1 MSLSPSLRLTLVNFF
16 LPSHTATVTV
26 IAATMAA
33 AAVAVAGTAVAGVI
47 VMVLAA
53 ASAISTGVNKNR
65 FPLRK
70 ISTSKTSASVLVL
83 TAI

>member
-16 LPSHTATVTV
+16 PPSHTATVTV

-33 AAVAVAGTAVAGVI
+33 VAVADTAVAGVII

-53 ASAISTGVNKNR
+53 ASVISTGVYKNR